1 MNSPRDHKPTAPPAP
16 TLQHALLAI
25 AVPESAGI
33 DDILRTHFRM
43 SAHGTIPFS
52 NRYYVAKVPV
62 SIYPLPRALPQPP
75 FRPVDECVR
84 ASPAVVVIADG
95 ASDRNIAESKR
106 VWHRI
111 ARHCYHSAV
120 KLLFVR
126 AHDFSDHRRAT
137 LLAWAVP
144 LGVHVIS
151 TAAPEEDG
159 LPVADHVERALECA
173 EWPLLT
179 LHTPCRGRGEPNDT
193 DIQSNPP
200 ALEQPHLLK
209 PTSVRRALDAA
220 DISRLEAHL
229 LLADLTD
236 SDSDSSA

>member
-1 MNSPRDHKPTAPPAP
+1 MSP
-16 TLQHALLAI
+16 Q
-25 AVPESAGI
+25 GI
-33 DDILRTHFRM
+33 
-43 SAHGTIPFS
+43 IPFS

-62 SIYPLPRALPQPP
+62 SIYPFPRALPQPP

-84 ASPAVVVIADG
+84 ASPAVVVIADA
-95 ASDRNIAESKR
+95 ASDDNIAESKR
-106 VWHRI
+106 IWHRI
-111 ARHCYHSAV
+111 ARHCCHSAV

-126 AHDFSDHRRAT
+126 AHDFSEHRRAA
-137 LLAWAVP
+137 LVAWAVP

-159 LPVADHVERALECA
+159 LPVAHHVERALECA

-179 LHTPCRGRGEPNDT
+179 LHTPCRGRGEPNERRLPIHT
-193 DIQSNPP
+193 HIQSNPP
-200 ALEQPHLLK
+200 ALQQPDLLK

-220 DISRLEAHL
+220 DVSRLEAHL

-236 SDSDSSA
+236 SDSSS